1 MTKKWMA
8 GTMAALLAVSM
19 AGCGT
24 AKAETMEPA
33 AADPVSMTVQAEPV
47 AAATPETA
55 ESKVLLDRNGVRITA
70 LGYDPDGMLGAR
82 IPLRVENES
91 DRDVAV
97 QAEWGA
103 LNGCMMDALCYMEAD
118 AGQTVEDSVLF
129 ISTEVQRAG
138 ADPAGQVTLQ
148 LNVLDQE
155 SCETLAT
162 TGLMTWDLTQG
173 GGETA
178 VPQGAT
184 LSDEGD
190 VVVTACTAEDEKL
203 GSELRLWVENRSGR
217 TVTVR
222 FDGVRLGWGLGGED
236 TIAELLPG
244 TYSVNGVKLPGSAA
258 DAAGKTLHL
267 KLSVMDSDSYEML
280 TEQTVDVKLA

>member
-1 MTKKWMA
+1 MKKWMA

-24 AKAETMEPA
+24 AQAETMEPA
-33 AADPVSMTVQAEPV
+33 ADPAGRTVQAEPV
-47 AAATPETA
+47 AAANPGTA
-55 ESKVLLDRNGVRITA
+55 ESKVLLDQGGVRITA

-82 IPLRVENES
+82 VPLRVENES

-103 LNGCMMDALCYMEAD
+103 LNGCVMDALCYMEAD

-129 ISTEVQRAG
+129 ISTEVRRAG

-162 TGLMTWDLTQG
+162 TGLVTWDLTG
-173 GGETA
+173 SGGETA
-178 VPQGAT
+178 VPQGVT

-190 VVVTACTAEDEKL
+190 VVVTACTADDEVL

-222 FDGVRLGWGLGGED
+222 FDEVRLGWGLGGED

-244 TYSVNGVKLPGSAA
+244 TCSVNGVKLPGNAA

>member
-1 MTKKWMA
+1 MMKKWMA
-8 GTMAALLAVSM
+8 ATMAALLAVSM
-19 AGCGT
+19 AGCGRAQAAT
-24 AKAETMEPA
+24 TQP
-33 AADPVSMTVQAEPV
+33 AADPVNMTVEAEPM

-55 ESKVLLDRNGVRITA
+55 EPKVLLDQNGVRITA

-82 IPLRVENES
+82 LPLRVENES
-91 DRDVAV
+91 GRDVAV

-129 ISTEVQRAG
+129 ISTEVRRAG

-155 SCETLAT
+155 DCEPLDT
-162 TGLMTWDLTQG
+162 TGLVTWDLTPG

-178 VPQGAT
+178 VPQGVT
-184 LSDEGD
+184 VSDEGD
-190 VVVTACTAEDEKL
+190 VVVTACTAEDEVL
-203 GSELRLWVENRSGR
+203 GSELRLWVENRSDR

-222 FDGVRLGWGLGGED
+222 FDEVRLGWGLGGED

-244 TYSVNGVKLPGSAA
+244 TCSVNGVKLSGSAA

-267 KLSVMDSDSYEML
+267 KLHVMDSDSYQVL
-280 TEQTVDVKLA
+280 TDRTVEVKLA